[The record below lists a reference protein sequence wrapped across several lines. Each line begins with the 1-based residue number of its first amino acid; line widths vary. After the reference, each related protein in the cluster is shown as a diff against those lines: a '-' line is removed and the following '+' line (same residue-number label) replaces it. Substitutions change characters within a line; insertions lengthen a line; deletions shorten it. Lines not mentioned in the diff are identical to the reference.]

1 MYKLYES
8 VKQLEQ
14 NASLKYG
21 LTERIMIENAAA
33 ALEQEIRTHLETND
47 GQVLILCGSGN
58 NGADGYALARR
69 ITGEISVSVYCA
81 AEPESP
87 GCIQLH
93 ADAVS
98 AGVSFING
106 ESFAECVSSYRIIVD
121 CIYGTGFHGTLDGG
135 IVRLL
140 QKVNSVPCFRIACD
154 IPSGIDRSG
163 TIATLCLDGPLAFNA
178 DVTVTMGA
186 RKTALYSDAAKD
198 FCGSV
203 RCAGIGISS
212 ALFEIG
218 QPDAW
223 LLVPSDMK
231 LPVRTRKSV
240 HKGNFGH
247 AVIMAGRKE
256 GAAIIA
262 GTAALNFGAGLVT
275 LVDLFPD
282 RRTAFKIPPELMCGT
297 ELPEN
302 TTAVLLG
309 SGLGRNDFRA
319 AGIAAAWLSADKTA
333 GLVLDADMF
342 YFSGIMP
349 MLDSFSEKCPEARIV
364 LTPHPKEFQSLMHL
378 CALGDYS
385 IQQPADNR
393 LSFVKKFTKRFQHV
407 VLVLKGADTVISC
420 SNGMFVSTEGRPC
433 LAKAGSGDVLAG
445 LICALLA
452 QGYSAEDAAVTAV
465 LAHGCASQKAQSS
478 YSMTPGKL
486 IDAVSEL
493 GKF

>member
-8 VKQLEQ
+8 VKLLEQ
-14 NASLKYG
+14 DASQKYG
-21 LTERIMIENAAA
+21 LSESIMIENAAA
-33 ALEQEIRTHLETND
+33 ALEQEVRTHVETD
-47 GQVLILCGSGN
+47 DDPVLILCGSGN

-69 ITGEISVSVYCA
+69 MAGSLSVSIYCA
-81 AEPESP
+81 AEPKS
-87 GCIQLH
+87 
-93 ADAVS
+93 ADCLKQRAAAVS
-98 AGVSFING
+98 AGVSIVNSA
-106 ESFAECVSSYRIIVD
+106 SFADTLSSYKIIVD
-121 CIYGTGFHGTLDGG
+121 CVYGTGFHGTLDDG
-135 IVRLL
+135 IAELF
-140 QKVNSVPCFRIACD
+140 QKINTAPCFRIACD
-154 IPSGIDRSG
+154 IPSGIDRYG
-163 TIATLCLDGPLAFNA
+163 AIATQCPDGPLAFNA
-178 DVTVTMGA
+178 GVTVTMGS

-203 RCAGIGISS
+203 SCASIGVSS
-212 ALFEIG
+212 ALFENVE
-218 QPDAW
+218 PDAW
-223 LLVPSDMK
+223 LLAPSDMK

-247 AVIMAGRKE
+247 AAVMAGEKE

-262 GTAALNFGAGLVT
+262 GSAALNFGAGLVS

-282 RRTAFKIPPELMCGT
+282 RKTAFKMPPDLMCGT
-297 ELPEN
+297 EIPEN

-309 SGLGRNDFRA
+309 SGLGRNDYTA
-319 AGIAAAWLSADKTA
+319 AGAVSVWMTMHKSA
-333 GLVLDADMF
+333 GLILDADMF
-342 YFSGIMP
+342 YFSGIRQ
-349 MLDSFSEKCPEARIV
+349 MLDAFTEKCPDSRIV
-364 LTPHPKEFQSLMHL
+364 LTPHPREFQSLMHV

-385 IQQPADNR
+385 IQQIADNR
-393 LSFVKKFTKRFQHV
+393 LSFVKKFTMRFEHV

-420 SNGMFVSTEGRPC
+420 SNGIFVSTEGRPC

-452 QGYSAEDAAVTAV
+452 QGYSAVDAAVTAV

-486 IDAVSEL
+486 IDAVSES